1 MEWLNIWGMI
11 FIVVIMIPNII
22 FAHKYKDGFGNAHIS
37 RIIICT
43 EQIGRYGCIG
53 FMFLIFPVLGL
64 AGGLMKHSQFISSSI
79 SC

>member
-43 EQIGRYGCIG
+43 EQIG
-53 FMFLIFPVLGL
+53 
-64 AGGLMKHSQFISSSI
+64 SSKNHFDASFGK
-79 SC
+79 S

>member
-43 EQIGRYGCIG
+43 EQIGG
-53 FMFLIFPVLGL
+53 MDVLDL
-64 AGGLMKHSQFISSSI
+64 
-79 SC
+79 